1 MKVKGITGVIAIIL
15 CFFIASCTQNNGNI
29 GKYFGSW
36 VLRSVTVNGSE
47 QSLLPEGAKYGTMSF
62 QGSVVRFLTVYS
74 SDRASENYATWTE
87 ADNEIH
93 FDFKNSNHE
102 TPAGTSIYA
111 PPVWLGFGT
120 LNVSVKVTRLDNSH
134 LDFERTD
141 AEGHLWKYA
150 FERTW

>member
-1 MKVKGITGVIAIIL
+1 
-15 CFFIASCTQNNGNI
+15 
-29 GKYFGSW
+29 
-36 VLRSVTVNGSE
+36 
-47 QSLLPEGAKYGTMSF
+47 MSF

-93 FDFKNSNHE
+93 FDFNNSNHE